1 MNTASIA
8 LFLSIFTFMASPV
21 TKKEAKT
28 TKKQVVQTAC
38 SDHKFEKLM
47 STSQRTA
54 YPNYRLLL
62 SNWQKIN

>member
-1 MNTASIA
+1 MSTATIA
-8 LFLSIFTFMASPV
+8 LFFSIFTFMTSPAPR
-21 TKKEAKT
+21 KEAKAVKSQT
-28 TKKQVVQTAC
+28 TC

-47 STSQRTA
+47 SINQKVI